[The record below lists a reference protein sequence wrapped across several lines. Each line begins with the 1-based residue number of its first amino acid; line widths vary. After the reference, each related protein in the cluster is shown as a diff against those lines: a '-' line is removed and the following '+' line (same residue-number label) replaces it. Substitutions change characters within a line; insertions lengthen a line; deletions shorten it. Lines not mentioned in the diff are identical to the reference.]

1 VIKNLHFDH
10 PLKAVLFQKIK
21 SLGYKIYFISGDF
34 FEVSPP
40 LTGEMDDPQVSELKS
55 AWETQR
61 NSRNKDQLVNSFDK
75 TLSHADV
82 ERPKAVLNPHIWQLH
97 GDSTTKNIIIL
108 VEDLQQLPWYDLNQL
123 VDTGVIEA
131 GFLPIHSNAILK
143 DHKLLLFGGSS
154 GAGKSTVAALSHH
167 IHARVLDEDQILI
180 REEEPGVFSADAWGY
195 SLEKSNARIAGI
207 IKIIQSEENKLNPMS
222 QTDTAKFLFHQALE
236 VCGTNNIRMAEIFAF
251 SSRLART
258 VPGYALQFTKSG
270 TFWHLIE
277 KEFGFEK

>member
-1 VIKNLHFDH
+1 MTPRLQNLKSVWETHQKQCDRDQSWESFRKTLTQAFGKQ
-10 PLKAVLFQKIK
+10 PSAV
-21 SLGYKIYFISGDF
+21 S
-34 FEVSPP
+34 
-40 LTGEMDDPQVSELKS
+40 DPQ
-55 AWETQR
+55 
-61 NSRNKDQLVNSFDK
+61 
-75 TLSHADV
+75 
-82 ERPKAVLNPHIWQLH
+82 IWQLQ
-97 GDSTTKNIIIL
+97 GDSIAKKFFIL
-108 VEDLQQLPWYDLNQL
+108 IEDIHQLPWYDLNQL
-123 VDTGVIEA
+123 VNTGVIEA

-143 DHKLLLFGGSS
+143 DHKLLLFGGTS

-180 REEEPGVFSADAWGY
+180 REDAPGRFSADAWGY

-251 SSRLART
+251 ASKLARA

-270 TFWHLIE
+270 TFWQLIE
-277 KEFGFEK
+277 KEFGFE